1 MVRTMAIHEVKD
13 HLSSVI
19 AELGES
25 GDVVQITKHGR
36 VVAVLSSPPP
46 AGVVLGAGAR
56 PGGTSPDVEDLRW
69 SPDDLSDFDGAT
81 FPS

>member
-1 MVRTMAIHEVKD
+1 MVRTMPIHEVKD

-19 AELGES
+19 AALGES
-25 GDVVQITKHGR
+25 GDEVQITKHGR
-36 VVAVLSSPPP
+36 VVAVLSSPPR

-56 PGGTSPDVEDLRW
+56 SGGTSPELEDLHW

-81 FPS
+81 FPT